1 MGPPNA
7 GLAAEIDANVPHAVV
22 AQRQPQTLRT
32 LELVVSNFHEE
43 MSQTKDL
50 HGNGSKWTLWVALR
64 GFANEH
70 IAKLI
75 EKVVYELHPTF
86 QQRFV
91 TAYPPFFSLRR
102 RG

>member
-1 MGPPNA
+1 MG
-7 GLAAEIDANVPHAVV
+7 
-22 AQRQPQTLRT
+22 
-32 LELVVSNFHEE
+32 E
-43 MSQTKDL
+43 MSQTNDL

-102 RG
+102 RGWTAFTVRCRIHWNAMLGMPTMQVDHQLVFEQQGNQTTR